1 MNLPKTYEDFLKLS
15 DDELMK
21 ISRLPLTLEEAQL
34 FISFINRA
42 NDDYIKNK
50 NKITTESQEKLE
62 SK

>member
-15 DDELMK
+15 NDELIK

-42 NDDYIKNK
+42 QTMTILKIKLLQNHK
-50 NKITTESQEKLE
+50 RN
-62 SK
+62 